1 MHRSFKRLNRVTN
14 DVVQGCIEHDWDENY
29 ITRSLLKVL
38 RTEFKD
44 IEIRSLNY
52 PIHILHGGAYKLTG
66 TQERDFG
73 DIAIIFLFRLISGK
87 EFYGCAFLEAKK
99 RDMNSPKF
107 PAVKTKQ
114 LQRILSSAGT
124 ARLLLYDTDLS
135 VPSVPVGP
143 PYPLPFSFHDYLH
156 GGPEFAIWENLPR
169 SCIYTAPISL
179 ALQVGDFTTGLL
191 RFSLPFSY
199 QFMLRYIMGFDL
211 EFSKKALS
219 IATGKDP
226 ANKPDFIF
234 IYKVMHGIDTLP
246 EGIEING
253 QSYQTLE

>member
-1 MHRSFKRLNRVTN
+1 MHRTFKRLNRITN
-14 DVVQGCIEHDWDENY
+14 DVVQGCIARDWDEDF
-29 ITRSLLKVL
+29 ITRDLL
-38 RTEFKD
+38 RTLRANFNN
-44 IEIRSLNY
+44 IEIEGLNY
-52 PIHILHGGAYKLTG
+52 PIHVLNGGAYKLTG
-66 TQERDFG
+66 TQEHDFG

-99 RDMNSPKF
+99 RDLNSPKF

-114 LQRILSSAGT
+114 LETILSNAGT

-143 PYPLPFSFHDYLH
+143 SYPLPFSLHDYLH
-156 GGPEFAIWENLPR
+156 GGPEFALWENLPR
-169 SCIYTAPISL
+169 SCIYTLPISL

-211 EFSKKALS
+211 EFSKKALN

-226 ANKPDFIF
+226 AYKPDFILV
-234 IYKVMHGIDTLP
+234 YKVMHGVDILP
-246 EGIEING
+246 DGIEING
-253 QSYQTLE
+253 QFYQALE